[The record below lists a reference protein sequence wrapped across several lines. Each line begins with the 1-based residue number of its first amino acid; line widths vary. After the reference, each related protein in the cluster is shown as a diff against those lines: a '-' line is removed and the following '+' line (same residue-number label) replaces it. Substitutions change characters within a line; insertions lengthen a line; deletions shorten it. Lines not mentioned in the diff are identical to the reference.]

1 MSDKGSEK
9 PLKECDT
16 NNGLDSCFLTN
27 NNFDYKTEQIQA
39 RVTCEE
45 RCKFV
50 ISAEISAKYKLT
62 LDKSVEMDFE
72 NTAYSKLFTIDTNDL
87 IDFKRLQVILK
98 PKGFLSF
105 NAPIIM
111 YANKG

>member
-27 NNFDYKTEQIQA
+27 KNFDYKTEQIQA
-39 RVTCEE
+39 RVTCDE

-62 LDKSVEMDFE
+62 LDKPVELDFE

-87 IDFKRLQVILK
+87 FDFKRLQVILK

-105 NAPIIM
+105 NAPIRI